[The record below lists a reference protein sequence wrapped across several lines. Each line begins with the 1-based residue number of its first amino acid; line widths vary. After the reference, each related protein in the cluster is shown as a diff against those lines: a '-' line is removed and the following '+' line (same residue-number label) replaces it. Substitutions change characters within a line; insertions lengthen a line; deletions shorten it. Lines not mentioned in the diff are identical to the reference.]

1 MAFFSKFKIGSTS
14 YDVKDA
20 LAGKSLSL
28 SGSNLSLLKADGTA
42 ASTVTL
48 PGGKAYGMAHF
59 EADSDHAGYN
69 KIVFDDVL
77 ASTVPAGNYNG
88 ILYILKGDAIKSAG
102 FGGTWRAECNSD
114 IIMQVGRT
122 GSNSRYRVQMLNTG
136 HTYFLYVYRNT
147 ASTFNMELLNPFDN
161 VFSSST
167 AAMYGSDIDKIKGS
181 LLGVPIYSNTS
192 KIAFK
197 YKDNSDADITDSNHM
212 LVLYHNGLYAY
223 ISMALAKAPNKVI
236 RNLRDAL
243 ETPDYECIFISDPDY
258 IMMPM
263 ENTSYRKLYTLTK
276 TAANN
281 FTVDNVSN
289 WTNYNWITVGRYS
302 FV

>member
-20 LAGKSLSL
+20 LAGKTLSL
-28 SGSNLSLLKADGTA
+28 NGQDLSLLKADGTA
-42 ASTVTL
+42 ANTVTL

-59 EADSDHAGYN
+59 ENDTNNPGYK
-69 KIVFDDVL
+69 KIVFDDIL
-77 ASTVPAGNYNG
+77 ADTVPAGNYNG
-88 ILYILKGDAIKSAG
+88 ILYILKGDAISIAG
-102 FGGTWRAECNSD
+102 FGNTWKAECNSN

-122 GSNSRYRVQMLNTG
+122 GSNNRYRVQMLNTG
-136 HTYFLYVYRNT
+136 HTYFLYVYRNP

-161 VFSSST
+161 VFSSSSE
-167 AAMYGSDIDKIKGS
+167 AMYGSDIDQIKGC

-192 KIAFK
+192 TIAFK
-197 YKDNSDADITDSNHM
+197 YKDDSDADITDSNHM
-212 LVLYHNGLYAY
+212 LVLYHNGWYAY

-236 RNLRDAL
+236 RNLGDAL
-243 ETPDYECIFISDPDY
+243 ETPDQECIFISDPDY

-263 ENTSYRKLYTLTK
+263 RNTSYRKLYTLTK

-289 WTNYNWITVGRYS
+289 WNKYNWITVGRYS
-302 FV
+302 YV